1 MARNQ
6 SKDVDIFQLLE
17 EDSEQRTKEKR
28 EQLLKSIGIQE
39 FFEEGSIKID
49 AGTCDGV
56 ECKLCIEACPTNAL
70 YWGSGKVGIV
80 DELCV
85 FCTAC
90 VLGCIVD
97 DCIKVKRKRAD
108 GEVEEFSSPAQ
119 ALRLQ
124 HKINTRKRRG
134 RAESRM
140 EWERELPSLP
150 RMHPLRPLLRRYRYT
165 RT

>member
-1 MARNQ
+1 MVKIAGSEANEMARNQ

-70 YWGSGKVGIV
+70 YWKAGEVGIV
-80 DELCV
+80 EELCV
-85 FCTAC
+85 YCAAC
-90 VLGCIVD
+90 VWSCVVDNCIQV
-97 DCIKVKRKRAD
+97 
-108 GEVEEFSSPAQ
+108 
-119 ALRLQ
+119 
-124 HKINTRKRRG
+124 TRKRPNG
-134 RAESRM
+134 GTEKISTQKQVVTLLDNINSKKRAKITKDLFLE
-140 EWERELPSLP
+140 EKKPQNG
-150 RMHPLRPLLRRYRYT
+150 
-165 RT
+165 

>member
-28 EQLLKSIGIQE
+28 EQLLKSIGI
-39 FFEEGSIKID
+39 EELFADGRIEINASI
-49 AGTCDGV
+49 CDGV
-56 ECKLCIEACPTNAL
+56 ECKLCIKACPTNAL

-90 VLGCIVD
+90 VLSCIVD

-108 GEVEEFSSPAQ
+108 GEVEEFSSPTQ

-150 RMHPLRPLLRRYRYT
+150 RMRPLPPLLRRHRYS